1 MFVRYDKELI
11 PYQGRLAPVQSIA
24 WSPDSSRLAV
34 CNSDNVIFLY
44 DESGEKRDK
53 FNTKSV
59 DSKGEKLSYV
69 VKGIVFSPDST
80 KLAVGQSDCSVF
92 VYRLGQRWSDRKVIC
107 NKFLHKGPVTC
118 LLWPS
123 EQRIVV
129 GSLEGRVRLAN
140 PKTNKCSTM
149 YNTGVMVT
157 SLASCD
163 DQGFLSGHAD
173 GSIVMY
179 AYQGASSSAA
189 RKFCSH
195 SVAPYVLLWSQNTL
209 IAAGSDRRV
218 LVYDADG
225 NLFQQ
230 LNYANESTDRE
241 VSSAALSPGGQ
252 SVALGSYDKFRTYSW
267 SNKKSGWVEGDL
279 ILVKNMYTITAM
291 SWKSTE
297 RLTLRSRYADEI
309 SDVRVLGNDRFV
321 VAKCRNSLLIGDMFS
336 GKFSEILWQSAGNE
350 KFYFEFENACLIFNA
365 GELTVVEY
373 GCNEPLISLKMN
385 TMNPHVIS
393 VRINE
398 RLGVQVG
405 QVKFMAYAVDP
416 KLIAVVNLSNGSNVA
431 QLSLD
436 HAADWLEL
444 NETAKFLLWR
454 DKRRQL
460 FLQDLEIGSKV
471 ALLCQCEFVQ
481 WVPGS
486 DVIVAQSYGNLCV
499 WYDIRGSTDATVT
512 PIKGEAVQIVRQD
525 GKTFVVIESKSGV
538 YEHELDENMVEFQT
552 AIEDK
557 DFKRAV
563 KYLEGLTGHVE
574 VASMWRQ
581 LAQVALQEENLNV
594 AQRCFAATRD
604 VPRVRY
610 ILETKNL
617 AARLSDGAVNKGLEH
632 YRVRARIALMR
643 KDFAAAVQFY
653 LNENALD
660 EALEMYLSLHK
671 WEDAIDLAEK
681 QRYSELGSLKE
692 RYMNYLM
699 ENRRYDDAARVR
711 ENEGNFEVATELYL
725 KASLPLKAMKVEE
738 EWGDHLVDQGCT
750 DVAVNH
756 YIESGAM
763 GKALDAAVHSQQW
776 QKALDISQTLENG
789 PTYASQF
796 CQIADHMATLGKYEV
811 CATAIFVTFK
821 SWRLQIAE
829 RLYLSAGQQTRSV
842 DMYNKAKMYEDA
854 YRVACKCLNDDEL
867 NDRFLEEAGKLEK
880 SGRLKDAE
888 KLYCAMQ
895 QPNHAIAMYKN
906 AGQHDSMMRLIEQFH
921 PEHLTNAYV
930 HVAQEMEEEGR
941 FKDAE
946 SYYLLANAWKPV
958 VKMYRAVGQWE
969 DAYRIAKEYG
979 GSEAAVQLAFLW
991 ASTVRGEAA
1000 VMLLQK
1006 LDCADKVIS
1015 FACDHSAFDFAEEVC
1030 KLGFN
1035 SKLSEVHYKHGLRL
1049 EEHDDLEMAEI
1060 EFIKAD
1066 NPKEAVLM
1074 YVQRQDWDNARR
1086 VAEKHCPAEISEILI
1101 GQARELNLWA
1111 EALRVAR
1118 DYLPS
1123 QLAALQDEYD
1133 ALQLSSGPKDVG
1145 AFLAQANNWEKQGE
1159 YERAVQCYLKIT
1171 PELTNDA
1178 MLLEKSW
1185 LRAADIAAKFLE
1197 PSAVWLKQIAGC
1209 LVTIQ
1214 RYRQAAELFLQC
1226 NEPKEAV
1233 DCLMNDSNFE
1243 EAKQVAIDYAPE
1255 LSQYI
1260 EQRYKS
1266 YLKQQGKADL
1276 LANVDLNSAIEV
1288 FASRGDWSGAL
1299 SLAKQRNNTELVNK
1313 YALLVLR
1320 KQLDNG
1326 DYLEAMQTLHNN
1338 DLSLTNEVLDMAKT
1352 VINAIFDRRLLWD
1365 QKGYSTYAALRNY
1378 LNDLTKGMSSPPSD
1392 EDQVEFFER
1401 CLDAAH
1407 YQANRI
1413 AISFAANDKEVQMVS
1428 LKISFSLLRYSDILP
1443 ADRVFY
1449 EAGMAAMKMGGRY
1462 ANAAFV
1468 FLNHFLDICEAVE
1481 VNDPSL
1487 VEYGDF
1493 DGTDIPCPSPLPKTL
1508 FASESEQEEVKEWIL
1523 AASVDKEIKRE
1534 LPTDDRG
1541 VYEACLV
1548 NADNSLS
1555 DPCILTGLCGAVE
1568 LFDCCLKQLS
1578 IGRGFDVSY
1587 TGYNQVE
1594 EEWGDHLVDQGCTDV
1609 AVNHYIES
1617 GAMGKALDAAVHSQQ
1632 WQKALDI
1639 SQTLENGPT
1648 YASQFC
1654 QIADHMATLG
1664 KYEVCATAIFVT
1676 FKSWRLQIAERLY
1689 LSAGQQTRSVDMYNK
1704 AKMYEDAYRVACK
1717 CLNDDELNDRFLEEA
1732 GKLEKSGR
1740 LKDAE
1745 KLYCAMQQPNH
1756 AIAMYK
1762 NAGQHDSMMRLIEQ
1776 FHPEHLT
1783 NAYVH
1788 VAQEMEEEGR
1798 FKDAESY
1805 YLLANAWK
1813 PVVKMYRAVISFAC
1827 DHSAFDFAEEVC
1839 KLGFNSKLSEVH
1851 YKHGLRLEEH
1861 DDLEMAEI
1869 EFIKADNPK
1878 EAVLMYVQRQDWDN
1892 ARRVAEKHCP
1902 AEISEI
1908 LIGQAREL
1916 NLWAEALRV
1925 ARDYLP
1931 SQLAAL
1937 QDEYDALQ
1945 LSSGPKD
1952 VGAFLAQ
1959 ANNWEKQGEYERA
1972 VQCYLKITPE
1982 LTNDAML
1989 LEKSWLRAADIAAK
2003 FLEPSAVWLKQIA
2016 GCLVTIQR
2024 YRQAAELFLQC
2035 NEPKEAVDCLMNDS
2049 NFEEAKQ
2056 VAIDYAPELS
2066 QYIEQRYKSYLKQQ
2080 GKADLLA
2087 NVDLNSAIE
2096 VFASRGD
2103 WSGALSL
2110 AKQRNNTELVNKYAL
2125 LVLRKQLDNGDY
2137 LEAMQTLHNNDL
2149 SLTNE
2154 VLDMAKTVINAIF
2167 DRRLLWDQKGYSTYA
2182 ALRNYLNDLTKGMS
2196 SPPSDEDQVEFFERC
2211 LDAAHYQANRIAI
2224 SFAANDKEVQMVSL
2238 KISFSLL
2245 RYSDILPADRVFYEA
2260 GMAAMKMG
2268 GRYANAAFVFLNH
2281 FLDIC
2286 EAVEVNDPSLVE
2298 YGDFDGTDI
2307 PCPSPLPKTLFASES
2322 EQEEV
2327 KEWILAASVDKE
2339 IKRELPTDDRG
2350 VYEACLVNADN
2361 SLSDP
2366 CILTGYPVIGPR
2378 KAFPNATFFAN
2389 RKDWDK
2395 IVMSSKV
2402 ARSSAMDDMIQYIEN
2417 WS

>member
-11 PYQGRLAPVQSIA
+11 PYQGRLAPVQSVA

-291 SWKSTE
+291 SWKSDSSKIAIGGLCGAVELFDCCLKQLSIGRGFDVSYTGYNQILVKSRKGTE

-725 KASLPLKAMKVEE
+725 KASLPLKAMKVLLRDQASIPIFVTSRKRVFFQAVLPTNKLALSVIDKLIAIECYEQRHEKVFHFVFAMSILHLAVRFCRDAFPEEVIKVEE

-1555 DPCILTGLCGAVE
+1555 DPCILTG
-1568 LFDCCLKQLS
+1568 
-1578 IGRGFDVSY
+1578 
-1587 TGYNQVE
+1587 
-1594 EEWGDHLVDQGCTDV
+1594 
-1609 AVNHYIES
+1609 
-1617 GAMGKALDAAVHSQQ
+1617 
-1632 WQKALDI
+1632 
-1639 SQTLENGPT
+1639 
-1648 YASQFC
+1648 
-1654 QIADHMATLG
+1654 
-1664 KYEVCATAIFVT
+1664 
-1676 FKSWRLQIAERLY
+1676 
-1689 LSAGQQTRSVDMYNK
+1689 
-1704 AKMYEDAYRVACK
+1704 
-1717 CLNDDELNDRFLEEA
+1717 
-1732 GKLEKSGR
+1732 
-1740 LKDAE
+1740 
-1745 KLYCAMQQPNH
+1745 
-1756 AIAMYK
+1756 
-1762 NAGQHDSMMRLIEQ
+1762 
-1776 FHPEHLT
+1776 
-1783 NAYVH
+1783 
-1788 VAQEMEEEGR
+1788 
-1798 FKDAESY
+1798 
-1805 YLLANAWK
+1805 
-1813 PVVKMYRAVISFAC
+1813 
-1827 DHSAFDFAEEVC
+1827 
-1839 KLGFNSKLSEVH
+1839 
-1851 YKHGLRLEEH
+1851 
-1861 DDLEMAEI
+1861 
-1869 EFIKADNPK
+1869 
-1878 EAVLMYVQRQDWDN
+1878 
-1892 ARRVAEKHCP
+1892 
-1902 AEISEI
+1902 
-1908 LIGQAREL
+1908 
-1916 NLWAEALRV
+1916 
-1925 ARDYLP
+1925 
-1931 SQLAAL
+1931 
-1937 QDEYDALQ
+1937 
-1945 LSSGPKD
+1945 
-1952 VGAFLAQ
+1952 
-1959 ANNWEKQGEYERA
+1959 
-1972 VQCYLKITPE
+1972 
-1982 LTNDAML
+1982 
-1989 LEKSWLRAADIAAK
+1989 
-2003 FLEPSAVWLKQIA
+2003 
-2016 GCLVTIQR
+2016 
-2024 YRQAAELFLQC
+2024 
-2035 NEPKEAVDCLMNDS
+2035 
-2049 NFEEAKQ
+2049 
-2056 VAIDYAPELS
+2056 
-2066 QYIEQRYKSYLKQQ
+2066 
-2080 GKADLLA
+2080 
-2087 NVDLNSAIE
+2087 
-2096 VFASRGD
+2096 
-2103 WSGALSL
+2103 
-2110 AKQRNNTELVNKYAL
+2110 
-2125 LVLRKQLDNGDY
+2125 
-2137 LEAMQTLHNNDL
+2137 
-2149 SLTNE
+2149 
-2154 VLDMAKTVINAIF
+2154 
-2167 DRRLLWDQKGYSTYA
+2167 
-2182 ALRNYLNDLTKGMS
+2182 
-2196 SPPSDEDQVEFFERC
+2196 
-2211 LDAAHYQANRIAI
+2211 
-2224 SFAANDKEVQMVSL
+2224 
-2238 KISFSLL
+2238 
-2245 RYSDILPADRVFYEA
+2245 
-2260 GMAAMKMG
+2260 
-2268 GRYANAAFVFLNH
+2268 
-2281 FLDIC
+2281 
-2286 EAVEVNDPSLVE
+2286 
-2298 YGDFDGTDI
+2298 
-2307 PCPSPLPKTLFASES
+2307 
-2322 EQEEV
+2322 
-2327 KEWILAASVDKE
+2327 
-2339 IKRELPTDDRG
+2339 
-2350 VYEACLVNADN
+2350 
-2361 SLSDP
+2361 
-2366 CILTGYPVIGPR
+2366 YPVIGPR